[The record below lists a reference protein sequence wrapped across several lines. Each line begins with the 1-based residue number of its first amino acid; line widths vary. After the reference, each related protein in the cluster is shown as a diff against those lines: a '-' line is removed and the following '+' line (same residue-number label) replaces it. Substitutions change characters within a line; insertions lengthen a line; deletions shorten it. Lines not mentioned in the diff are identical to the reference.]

1 MAKEDK
7 VKRREFTICV
17 RLYPWEYDA
26 LKKLSDQMHTTD
38 PETIRRLIK
47 VFS

>member
-1 MAKEDK
+1 MENQEKI
-7 VKRREFTICV
+7 KRREISIYV
-17 RLYPWEYDA
+17 RLYPWEYEN
-26 LKKLSDQMHTTD
+26 LKKLSSQMHTTD

>member
-1 MAKEDK
+1 MEKQDK
-7 VKRREFTICV
+7 VKRRDYTIFV

-26 LKKLSDQMHTTD
+26 LKKLSKQMNTTD